1 MIGIRE
7 DTAAFPE
14 QKLTLS
20 EAQKRFDEK
29 MKARRDSNNKFKIT
43 DEEDSQERTVRDQI
57 GDNRLSTIDI

>member
-14 QKLTLS
+14 QKSTLS

-43 DEEDSQERTVRDQI
+43 DEEDS
-57 GDNRLSTIDI
+57 